1 MVFWWYFHSLL
12 SASIFSLTSWDGLQT
27 LFDSLV
33 PGTHS
38 QLSWTEY
45 HFSSQH
51 YKILITNVSRYTSY
65 EVEGLADLTRP
76 DPDLEV
82 MRRSTIVLA
91 YLSLLASSRVHPYF
105 SIPLSLNIWKSLF
118 SSMYVTACISGHRII
133 FVWSWKKL
141 IWKKKQHLK
150 QNIYILIWTYRVTK
164 TFSSLQWRQSLPHA
178 HNIWWLHNFK
188 QFC

>member
-1 MVFWWYFHSLL
+1 MVNTDGILVVFSFTTFCRYFLL
-12 SASIFSLTSWDGLQT
+12 PEMDFRLYLIV
-27 LFDSLV
+27 LFLAL
-33 PGTHS
+33 HS
-38 QLSWTEY
+38 QLSWIEY

-51 YKILITNVSRYTSY
+51 YKILITNVSRYISY

-141 IWKKKQHLK
+141 IWKKKQTFK
-150 QNIYILIWTYRVTK
+150 TK
-164 TFSSLQWRQSLPHA
+164 YLHPNMNLQS
-178 HNIWWLHNFK
+178 NENV
-188 QFC
+188 

>member
-1 MVFWWYFHSLL
+1 MVNTDGILVVFSFITFCRYFFINFLRL
-12 SASIFSLTSWDGLQT
+12 YLIV
-27 LFDSLV
+27 LFLAL
-33 PGTHS
+33 HS

-105 SIPLSLNIWKSLF
+105 SIPLSLKIWKSLF

-141 IWKKKQHLK
+141 IWKKKITFKTKYLHL
-150 QNIYILIWTYRVTK
+150 NMN
-164 TFSSLQWRQSLPHA
+164 LQS
-178 HNIWWLHNFK
+178 NENV
-188 QFC
+188 

>member
-1 MVFWWYFHSLL
+1 MIFWWYFHSLL
-12 SASIFSLTSWDGLQT
+12 SAGIFSLTSWDGLQT
-27 LFDSLV
+27 LFLAL
-33 PGTHS
+33 HS

-164 TFSSLQWRQSLPHA
+164 TFNSLQWRQSLPHE
-178 HNIWWLHNFK
+178 HYIWWLHYFK

>member
-1 MVFWWYFHSLL
+1 MDFRLYLIVLYLAL
-12 SASIFSLTSWDGLQT
+12 
-27 LFDSLV
+27 
-33 PGTHS
+33 HS

-141 IWKKKQHLK
+141 IWKKEQKHLK
-150 QNIYILIWTYRVTK
+150 QNIYILIWTFRVTK
-164 TFSSLQWRQSLPHA
+164 TFNSLQWRQSLPHA
-178 HNIWWLHNFK
+178 HNIWWFHYFE

>member
-12 SASIFSLTSWDGLQT
+12 SADIFSLTSWDGLQT

-33 PGTHS
+33 PGTAFTVELNWVPFFFPALQNLDHKCQS
-38 QLSWTEY
+38 LS
-45 HFSSQH
+45 
-51 YKILITNVSRYTSY
+51 SY

-91 YLSLLASSRVHPYF
+91 YRSLLASSRVHPYF
-105 SIPLSLNIWKSLF
+105 SIPLSLKIWKSLF

-141 IWKKKQHLK
+141 IWKKKK
-150 QNIYILIWTYRVTK
+150 NI
-164 TFSSLQWRQSLPHA
+164 
-178 HNIWWLHNFK
+178 
-188 QFC
+188 

>member
-12 SASIFSLTSWDGLQT
+12 SAGIFSLTSWDGLQT

-141 IWKKKQHLK
+141 IC
-150 QNIYILIWTYRVTK
+150 RVPLLRCK
-164 TFSSLQWRQSLPHA
+164 TMALLVLNQCLRNGSRVMSSPSLGVMLAPA
-178 HNIWWLHNFK
+178 LRRCSFM
-188 QFC
+188 

>member
-1 MVFWWYFHSLL
+1 MDFRLYLIVSF
-12 SASIFSLTSWDGLQT
+12 
-27 LFDSLV
+27 LV
-33 PGTHS
+33 LHS

-141 IWKKKQHLK
+141 IWKK
-150 QNIYILIWTYRVTK
+150 NPK
-164 TFSSLQWRQSLPHA
+164 TFKTKCLHPNMNLQS
-178 HNIWWLHNFK
+178 NENV
-188 QFC
+188 